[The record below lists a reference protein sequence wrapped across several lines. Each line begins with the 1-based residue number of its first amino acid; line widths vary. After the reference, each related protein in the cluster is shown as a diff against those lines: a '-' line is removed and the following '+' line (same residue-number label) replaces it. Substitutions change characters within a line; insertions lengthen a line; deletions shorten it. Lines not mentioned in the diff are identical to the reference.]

1 MSIKDILVHLDVSEK
16 GAYAPEFATSLA
28 SELGAHLT
36 AAGVV
41 VEITPPA
48 SFMGEFPYDLMVEAA
63 DQARE
68 AAKAAYEK
76 MKQAAPAALGT
87 ELVMIQAV
95 AGQAREEFGR
105 LARHFDLTVVG
116 QGGPDSGADDELMA
130 EGALFRSGRPV
141 FIVPYIHRGPA
152 KLGKAIVA
160 YKLGRSSLGASL
172 TVSHTG
178 AIAGEDA
185 AYDAFFKAHGI
196 VRVDLL
202 ETLDRKSTRLNSSH
216 IPLSRMPSSA

>member
-68 AAKAAYEK
+68 AALGGNKIGTTGRGIGPAYEDK
-76 MKQAAPAALGT
+76 VGRRAIRVAHIADEIAQARVVVSANLHFVLFQLVAAEDDDLLRAEVAQQDVQALGLRH
-87 ELVMIQAV
+87 EERRAQDLAQR
-95 AGQAREEFGR
+95 ARLAEGR
-105 LARHFDLTVVG
+105 L
-116 QGGPDSGADDELMA
+116 E
-130 EGALFRSGRPV
+130 
-141 FIVPYIHRGPA
+141 IPA
-152 KLGKAIVA
+152 G
-160 YKLGRSSLGASL
+160 S
-172 TVSHTG
+172 
-178 AIAGEDA
+178 
-185 AYDAFFKAHGI
+185 
-196 VRVDLL
+196 VRCG
-202 ETLDRKSTRLNSSH
+202 
-216 IPLSRMPSSA
+216 